1 MNCADFQRRWDE
13 LLDAESGVG
22 SDRPPAVDELE
33 ARLLAHAA
41 DCPACRPAAARYQV
55 LRQAIRAWRQPPVPS
70 ADLTTR
76 ILSAP
81 AETAPRPWIEIAAD
95 LAQRSWRDRRIRY
108 RLVLCGTV
116 AAAAVL
122 GMFVSGWAV
131 RRQQLGPPVGVGDVA
146 DRDLHSIASPPRA
159 PDGPLDLDR
168 AVAEATSATWDL
180 ARSASEPAA
189 RIGRDVLEASP
200 PAGDEPARRPVESGG
215 GAAGLSLSFPSWD
228 PLKPDATAASAVL
241 QEVGDRVSAGV
252 EPISDTARHAFGFL
266 LGPPRPRAGG
276 RDRQP
281 GPEGA
286 RSG

>member
-1 MNCADFQRRWDE
+1 MNCHEFRRRWDE

-22 SDRPPAVDELE
+22 SQRLPAIDEAE

-41 DCPACRPAAARYQV
+41 DCPACRPTAARYQV

-70 ADLTTR
+70 ADLAKR

-81 AETAPRPWIEIAAD
+81 AEPMPRPWINIAAD
-95 LAQRSWRDRRIRY
+95 LGRQSWRDRRIRY
-108 RLVLCGTV
+108 RLLLYGS
-116 AAAAVL
+116 AAAALL
-122 GMFVSGWAV
+122 GFFVGGGSN
-131 RRQQLGPPVGVGDVA
+131 RRPRPVPPDGVGDVA
-146 DRDLHSIASPPRA
+146 ARDLHSIAAPPRA
-159 PDGPLDLDR
+159 PETSPALDR
-168 AVAEATSATWDL
+168 ALAEATSATWDL

-189 RIGRDVLEASP
+189 RIGRDVLEGGR
-200 PAGDEPARRPVESGG
+200 PAGDRPDRRPVDSGEG
-215 GAAGLSLSFPSWD
+215 LAGLSLSFPSLH
-228 PLKPDATAASAVL
+228 PLKSDATAASAVF

-276 RDRQP
+276 RDQQA
-281 GPEGA
+281 GPTGA